1 MPREHFE
8 RLTALDASFLA
19 LETETAHMHVG
30 AVITLEANGLENS
43 DGGIDI
49 DKIRTYIDSQLH
61 RAPRYRQKLRW
72 VPGLRHPVWI
82 DDDQFNIHYHVR
94 HTALP
99 RQGDERQLKRM
110 AGRLFSQRLDR
121 SRPLWEIWVVELLE
135 GDRFALIIK
144 AHHCMVD
151 GVAGAEL
158 FTLLLRGT
166 PDASIPDARP
176 WEPRPAPSGGELLAA
191 ELTHRATGTRS
202 LLAEL
207 RDNLTEHAQSLWD
220 ETKRVAGMLK
230 ESLTPASPTPLNPKA
245 IGPHRRFDV
254 TRFELADVKAVK
266 NALGGTI
273 NDVVLAVTVGA
284 LARFFERRGIMAS
297 TLPDFR
303 AMIPVSVRKRADG
316 GTTGNRIAMML
327 AKLPIDE
334 PDPVARFV
342 KIHEVCEYL
351 KHESGQADGA
361 AKLEEV
367 TDATVG
373 ALLSDVIKL
382 AARQRPF
389 NVVVTNV
396 PGPPVPLY
404 LLGARITEVYPLV
417 PLYENQALGVALISY
432 AGGLYWGL
440 VADWQSIPDMHDL
453 IGDLEAAFAELR
465 TLADAATES
474 HAASP

>member
-19 LETETAHMHVG
+19 LETETSHMHVG
-30 AVITLEANGLENS
+30 AVITLEAGGLQNE

-49 DKIRTYIDSQLH
+49 DKIRTYIESQLH

-72 VPGLRHPVWI
+72 VPALRHPVWV
-82 DDDQFNIHYHVR
+82 DDDAFNIHYHVR
-94 HTALP
+94 HVALP
-99 RQGDERQLKRM
+99 RPGDERQLKRM

-135 GDRFALIIK
+135 GDRFALITK

-166 PDASIPDARP
+166 DDASIPEAKA
-176 WEPRPAPSGGELLAA
+176 WEPRPAPTGGELLTA

-202 LLAEL
+202 LLSELAE
-207 RDNLTEHAQSLWD
+207 NLSEHAHSLWD
-220 ETKRVAGMLK
+220 ETKRMAGMLK
-230 ESLTPASPTPLNPKA
+230 ESLSPASPTPLNPKA

-254 TRFELADVKAVK
+254 ARMDLVDVKAVK

-273 NDVVLAVTVGA
+273 NDVVLAVVVGA
-284 LARFFERRGIMAS
+284 LVRFFERRGIMAS
-297 TLPDFR
+297 TIPDFR
-303 AMIPVSVRKRADG
+303 AMIPVSVRNGADG
-316 GTTGNRIAMML
+316 KTMGNRVAMLL
-327 AKLPIDE
+327 AKLPLDE
-334 PDPVARFV
+334 PDPAVRFA

-351 KHESGQADGA
+351 KNESGQAHGA
-361 AKLEEV
+361 QKLEEF
-367 TDATVG
+367 TDVTVG

-382 AARQRPF
+382 ATRQRPF

-396 PGPPVPLY
+396 PGPPFPLY
-404 LLGARITEVYPLV
+404 LLGARLTEVYPLV
-417 PLYENQALGVALISY
+417 PLYQNQALGVALISY

-440 VADWQSIPDMHDL
+440 VADWQSMPDMHDL
-453 IGDLEAAFAELR
+453 ITDLDDAFAELR
-465 TLADAATES
+465 TLAAAVDN
-474 HAASP
+474 AASA